1 MKTKIELIG
10 GDANLETSLIEY
22 GLAWHQLGDEFTFI
36 YGVEVNE
43 SCEYIAF
50 DECTLNA
57 NNFAQD
63 FDWIDEED
71 WQSVHSYIGLD
82 PKGFDALPFE
92 QKIESLLSYFG
103 TENIFGSSYGNVMS
117 FDELS
122 EKYDI

>member
-22 GLAWHQLGDEFTFI
+22 GLAWHQSGDEFTFI
-36 YGVEVNE
+36 YAVEVNNGGE
-43 SCEYIAF
+43 CIAF

-63 FDWIDEED
+63 FDWIDEKD
-71 WQSVHSYIGLD
+71 WQSVYSYAGLNA
-82 PKGFDALPFE
+82 KTFDALPFE
-92 QKIESLLSYFG
+92 QKIETLLSYFG
-103 TENIFGSSYGNVMS
+103 SEDVFGSSYGNSSS
-117 FDELS
+117 FDELA